1 MCSNNVG
8 VARRIEVEKVSKE
21 IAELVK
27 TLEAEVHGEE
37 VNIPVKQAKKVA
49 KSLEKLTL
57 GKSG

>member
-8 VARRIEVEKVSKE
+8 VAKRIEVEKISKD

-27 TLEAEVHGEE
+27 TLEAEVHGDE

-49 KSLEKLTL
+49 KSLEKLVAA
-57 GKSG
+57 KS